1 MDELEPPHPNG
12 AVHANGAAPA
22 SGAGARKRT
31 HAPWEFI
38 ILFLFVLLVCIGII
52 LGWTLVGHHSPER
65 LSTADAATVSKMC
78 NDAQA
83 ALKQLPN
90 PSAAGNGG
98 AVVAR
103 IRAEDAV
110 FRSMLTR
117 FATVTPSAATP
128 AAAFHGWTEDWSR
141 VIDARERFATA
152 LEGTKGTDNK
162 VEFVLPATRGID
174 PVDDDM
180 DNYVR
185 ENDPNLK
192 ACFTE
197 ALQLTTVEGVRTYG
211 PVSGNQ

>member
-12 AVHANGAAPA
+12 AVHANG
-22 SGAGARKRT
+22 SGPPKRK

-38 ILFLFVLLVCIGII
+38 ILILFVMLICIAII

-83 ALKQLPN
+83 ELKQLPK
-90 PSAAGNGG
+90 PSPVQG
-98 AVVAR
+98 ADVVAR
-103 IRAEDAV
+103 IRAEDTV
-110 FRSMLTR
+110 FRSMVTR
-117 FATVTPSAATP
+117 FATVNPSSATP
-128 AAAFHGWTEDWSR
+128 AAAFRGWTEDWSR

-152 LEGTKGTDNK
+152 LEGTKGTNNK
-162 VEFVLPATRGID
+162 VEFVLPATKGID

-197 ALQLTTVEGVRTYG
+197 ALQLTTVEGARTYG

>member
-12 AVHANGAAPA
+12 AVHANGSQPAAK
-22 SGAGARKRT
+22 RK
-31 HAPWEFI
+31 HAPWEFM
-38 ILFLFVLLVCIGII
+38 ILTLFVALICIAII

-65 LSTADAATVSKMC
+65 LTKAEAATVSTAC

-90 PSAAGNGG
+90 PNPIDGG
-98 AVVAR
+98 DVVAR
-103 IRAEDAV
+103 IRAEDTV
-110 FRSMLTR
+110 LRSMVTR
-117 FATVTPSAATP
+117 FTEVTPSASTP
-128 AAAFHGWTEDWSR
+128 AAALRGWTEDWSR

-152 LEGTKGTDNK
+152 LAGTKGTDNK
-162 VEFVLPATRGID
+162 VEFVLPATNGIH
-174 PVDDDM
+174 PVTDNM

-192 ACFTE
+192 ACFTD
-197 ALQLTTVEGVRTYG
+197 AVQLSTVEGPRTYG